1 MMPNQPIRFQSIVL
15 QPHRIQF
22 VIDEL
27 PAIIVCAAGWI
38 YGGMEGRPFTAFA
51 VWVAVL
57 LSLVLLYRL
66 IYLRRT
72 RYYIGSEQIISKHG
86 VLSRKTDYMEQY
98 RIVDFVEHQSFMQQL
113 CGLKTVRIFS
123 TDRNT
128 PRLDLVGIRRNLD
141 VVRLIRERVEY
152 NKRKREFMRL
162 RITNQHIIA
171 VLVALLAGLLPQA
184 AKAQIAASNPL
195 EWMALAEGN
204 EVINGQIEKQIK
216 GQTQTAL
223 LQNSI
228 AAEFNRIHKWEK
240 QYNSYLKTASG
251 YASSLKACT
260 HLYNDGVRIFITLG
274 KLGKAIQNNPQ
285 GIIAG
290 MSMNNLY
297 IETATE
303 LVSVFTL
310 LNEAVAK
317 GGNENMLTGAER
329 SKTLWALNDKLSAFS
344 RKLHLLYLS
353 IRYYTLNDLWN
364 NVTAGMLDR
373 NNGEAARMAMSR
385 WRRAAALVR

>member
-27 PAIIVCAAGWI
+27 PTIIVCAAGWI
-38 YGGMEGRPFTAFA
+38 YGGMEGRPFTAFV

-152 NKRKREFMRL
+152 NKRKKGIYE
-162 RITNQHIIA
+162 ITNH
-171 VLVALLAGLLPQA
+171 
-184 AKAQIAASNPL
+184 
-195 EWMALAEGN
+195 
-204 EVINGQIEKQIK
+204 
-216 GQTQTAL
+216 
-223 LQNSI
+223 
-228 AAEFNRIHKWEK
+228 
-240 QYNSYLKTASG
+240 
-251 YASSLKACT
+251 
-260 HLYNDGVRIFITLG
+260 
-274 KLGKAIQNNPQ
+274 
-285 GIIAG
+285 
-290 MSMNNLY
+290 
-297 IETATE
+297 
-303 LVSVFTL
+303 
-310 LNEAVAK
+310 
-317 GGNENMLTGAER
+317 
-329 SKTLWALNDKLSAFS
+329 
-344 RKLHLLYLS
+344 
-353 IRYYTLNDLWN
+353 
-364 NVTAGMLDR
+364 
-373 NNGEAARMAMSR
+373 
-385 WRRAAALVR
+385 

>member
-66 IYLRRT
+66 IYLHRT

-113 CGLKTVRIFS
+113 CGLKTVRIYS

-128 PRLDLVGIRRNLD
+128 PQLDLVGIRRNLD

-152 NKRKREFMRL
+152 NKLKKGIYE
-162 RITNQHIIA
+162 ITNH
-171 VLVALLAGLLPQA
+171 
-184 AKAQIAASNPL
+184 
-195 EWMALAEGN
+195 
-204 EVINGQIEKQIK
+204 
-216 GQTQTAL
+216 
-223 LQNSI
+223 
-228 AAEFNRIHKWEK
+228 
-240 QYNSYLKTASG
+240 
-251 YASSLKACT
+251 
-260 HLYNDGVRIFITLG
+260 
-274 KLGKAIQNNPQ
+274 
-285 GIIAG
+285 
-290 MSMNNLY
+290 
-297 IETATE
+297 
-303 LVSVFTL
+303 
-310 LNEAVAK
+310 
-317 GGNENMLTGAER
+317 
-329 SKTLWALNDKLSAFS
+329 
-344 RKLHLLYLS
+344 
-353 IRYYTLNDLWN
+353 
-364 NVTAGMLDR
+364 
-373 NNGEAARMAMSR
+373 
-385 WRRAAALVR
+385 